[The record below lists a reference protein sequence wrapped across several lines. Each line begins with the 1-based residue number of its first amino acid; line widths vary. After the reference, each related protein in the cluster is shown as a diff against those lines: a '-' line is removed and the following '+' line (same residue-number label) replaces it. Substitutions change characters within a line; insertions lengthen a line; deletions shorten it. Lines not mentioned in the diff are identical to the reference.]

1 VLWTSSEAA
10 KGTWIAQSGE
20 EEAQGRPYHSV
31 QLPEGDCG
39 KVGVSFFSHIAS
51 NRTRGNGLKLCQ
63 GLFKL
68 DFRKCWFSERVVRHW
83 NRLPP
88 REVVE
93 PLTLLKKLL
102 DVVLRNRV

>member
-1 VLWTSSEAA
+1 MEIVF
-10 KGTWIAQSGE
+10 SGE

-63 GLFKL
+63 EILRL
-68 DFRKCWFSERVVRHW
+68 DVRKNFFSKRVVKCWEG
-83 NRLPP
+83 LPQ
-88 REVVE
+88 EVVE
-93 PLTLLKKLL
+93 
-102 DVVLRNRV
+102 